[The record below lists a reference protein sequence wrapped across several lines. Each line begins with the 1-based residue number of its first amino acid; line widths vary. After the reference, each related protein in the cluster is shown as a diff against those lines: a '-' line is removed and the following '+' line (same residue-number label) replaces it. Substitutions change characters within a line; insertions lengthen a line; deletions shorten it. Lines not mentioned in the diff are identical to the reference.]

1 MIDKILPEIEKYNEV
16 NRRNFEIPSY
26 DATQAE
32 RRIELYFNKEGEVII
47 IGWAGVTYI
56 YWLSVTKIDDVELNE
71 RIYTRI
77 ANEPLAYVTYLSKAL
92 GSVNLTCGALEEY
105 YKAELTWRPEP
116 RRKKEIL
123 ATWETPFG
131 RVYTKEGAEQNG
143 GFFACDVRQYVPR
156 LHAQCQCRE
165 CGGSYAVI
173 LKQYA
178 EELKAA
184 TEYDDRVRLLQ
195 ELLAA
200 EDYLILSRQEEIR
213 MLYHYC
219 RTRCKE
225 LQMEG
230 Q

>member
-1 MIDKILPEIEKYNEV
+1 MIEKILPEIERYNEV
-16 NRRNFEIPSY
+16 NRKNFEIPSY

-32 RRIELYFNKEGEVII
+32 RRIELYFNNAGEVVI
-47 IGWAGVTYI
+47 IGWAGVKYI
-56 YWLSVTKIDDVELNE
+56 YWLSVTKTEDVELNE

-77 ANEPLAYVTYLSKAL
+77 ANEPLTYVTCLSKAL

-105 YKAELTWRPEP
+105 YKAELKWKPEP

-131 RVYTKEGAEQNG
+131 RVYTKEEAEKNG
-143 GFFACDVRQYVPR
+143 GFFACDVRQYIPK

-165 CGGSYAVI
+165 CGGSYIVV

-178 EELKAA
+178 EELKAT
-184 TEYDDRVRLLQ
+184 TEYDDRVRVLQ
-195 ELLAA
+195 ELLETEA
-200 EDYLILSRQEEIR
+200 YLILSQQEEIS
-213 MLYHYC
+213 MLFRYC

-225 LQMEG
+225 LQNN
-230 Q
+230 